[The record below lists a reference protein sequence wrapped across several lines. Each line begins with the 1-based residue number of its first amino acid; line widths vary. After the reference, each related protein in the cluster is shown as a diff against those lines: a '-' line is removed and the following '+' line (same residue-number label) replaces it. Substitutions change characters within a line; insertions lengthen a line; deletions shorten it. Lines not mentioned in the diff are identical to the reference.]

1 MPNITV
7 ELLKGRTLDQRRQF
21 VQRVADAAV
30 ECLNARRESV
40 RIMMVQIDKE
50 DVSTGGVFVLDDP
63 SLGPPGL

>member
-1 MPNITV
+1 M
-7 ELLKGRTLDQRRQF
+7 DQRRQF

-40 RIMMVQIDKE
+40 RILMVQIEKE